1 MADRTVWAFVDIGD
15 ETYYAVATEILPP
28 QKDTG
33 SMPVVRDFKVYK
45 SGAEVSADEID
56 DLAVALIYGELDDKA
71 AVVWRERE
79 EAEKRTDFFK
89 RHPAAGGER
98 NEE

>member
-33 SMPVVRDFKVYK
+33 PTPVVRDFKLYK
-45 SGAEVSADEID
+45 SGTEVNAAELG

-71 AVVWRERE
+71 AVVWQEST
-79 EAEKRTDFFK
+79 EAERRTDFFK

-98 NEE
+98 AEE